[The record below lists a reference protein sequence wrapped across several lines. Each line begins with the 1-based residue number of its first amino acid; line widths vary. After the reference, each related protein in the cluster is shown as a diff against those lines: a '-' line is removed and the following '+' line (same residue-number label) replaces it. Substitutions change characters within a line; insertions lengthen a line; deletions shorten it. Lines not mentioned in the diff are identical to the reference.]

1 MNEDVVLYFLILS
14 VLIYFYQKKT
24 SWGFL
29 KFLQE
34 TAADKKISS
43 SDIIKDNLKINEKLS
58 EDVKGYKKDTNALKW
73 IIIVYL
79 IYGVLEL
86 FLV

>member
-14 VLIYFYQKKT
+14 VLIYFYQKRT

-29 KFLQE
+29 KFLHE

-58 EDVKGYKKDTNALKW
+58 EDVKGYKKDANALKW

>member
-14 VLIYFYQKKT
+14 VLIYFYQKRT

-29 KFLQE
+29 KFLHE
-34 TAADKKISS
+34 TAADKKISP

-58 EDVKGYKKDTNALKW
+58 EDVKGYKEDTNALKW
-73 IIIVYL
+73 IITVYL